1 MTRTYIS
8 SVGAGGVS
16 SRKHAVAHVVVHLL
30 SADKENVNV
39 LELKA
44 THQKKKYICCTS
56 TINKKNAKSNLLAG
70 AHEGLI
76 HTVRILG
83 TGLHVGK
90 TVLVCKCL
98 RLGTIYLAPGKT
110 INIAKRV
117 LR

>member
-30 SADKENVNV
+30 SAEKENVNV
-39 LELKA
+39 LELQAIQQNKN
-44 THQKKKYICCTS
+44 ICCTS

-110 INIAKRV
+110 INIATRV